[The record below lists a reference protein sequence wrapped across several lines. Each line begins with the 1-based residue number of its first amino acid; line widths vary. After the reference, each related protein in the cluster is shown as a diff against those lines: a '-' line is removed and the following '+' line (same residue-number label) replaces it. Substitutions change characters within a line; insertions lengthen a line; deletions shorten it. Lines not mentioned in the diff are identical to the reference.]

1 MAPTSSTSHPL
12 AQLSPPPHPRVLV
25 VSLKKRPRRR
35 AALLARLRETGIA
48 AAFGVEF
55 IDAFD
60 GQTLLPNPRAALA
73 AMGWTPGDPWR
84 DPVSGEGL
92 TLGEVGCAV
101 SHHAAWERIARRN
114 MSWALILEDDVLL
127 EDDALATTNAL
138 LAELGGLGGSGA
150 SDGGSGEGGGV
161 GSSSDTSGNRNWDMC
176 YLGRH
181 SRHADVANVSATLVR
196 PDFSYWL
203 VAYLVSSRGA
213 RRLLDGGLKDAI
225 IPVDEYVPFLF
236 GCTLKAF
243 PKDPIWNHWR
253 RHFQNS
259 NTAAASDPT
268 LASSSTSASTSSL
281 TSAST
286 SSSTSSLTS
295 ASTSSPRLE
304 ALAVRTAIASQ
315 RSYSES
321 DTLSSATIDEP
332 DVVGVRVAGAGIPPA
347 NGLYVKLAPD
357 GVSDTTR
364 YASVWVNPARRKKG
378 QGRQQEKGGD
388 KGDEKE
394 TGEAVLFELTRARM
408 RKDQRFYWLLHAKS
422 RQSLWQQDLVLER
435 ATVLYGSR
443 SDRRTVPLHGWLDE
457 RYGKLPAPTMSP
469 VLLSTPPSRQG
480 ALKGDTSTPLPKVAA
495 AVRGMRRKVGR
506 ALRALGRIQEAEAV
520 ESGDSG

>member
-1 MAPTSSTSHPL
+1 M
-12 AQLSPPPHPRVLV
+12 
-25 VSLKKRPRRR
+25 
-35 AALLARLRETGIA
+35 
-48 AAFGVEF
+48 
-55 IDAFD
+55 
-60 GQTLLPNPRAALA
+60 
-73 AMGWTPGDPWR
+73 
-84 DPVSGEGL
+84 
-92 TLGEVGCAV
+92 
-101 SHHAAWERIARRN
+101 
-114 MSWALILEDDVLL
+114 
-127 EDDALATTNAL
+127 
-138 LAELGGLGGSGA
+138 
-150 SDGGSGEGGGV
+150 
-161 GSSSDTSGNRNWDMC
+161 
-176 YLGRH
+176 
-181 SRHADVANVSATLVR
+181 
-196 PDFSYWL
+196 
-203 VAYLVSSRGA
+203 
-213 RRLLDGGLKDAI
+213 
-225 IPVDEYVPFLF
+225 
-236 GCTLKAF
+236 
-243 PKDPIWNHWR
+243 
-253 RHFQNS
+253 
-259 NTAAASDPT
+259 
-268 LASSSTSASTSSL
+268 
-281 TSAST
+281 
-286 SSSTSSLTS
+286 
-295 ASTSSPRLE
+295 
-304 ALAVRTAIASQ
+304 RTAIASQ

-364 YASVWVNPARRKKG
+364 YASVWVNPAGRKTG
-378 QGRQQEKGGD
+378 QGQQQGKGGD
-388 KGDEKE
+388 TGEEEE

-520 ESGDSG
+520 ESVDSG